1 VKLLPKILADE
12 DEVEED
18 RRQDFEEGVAGSESE
33 SLPWR
38 WTAAL
43 AARAAVPRL
52 LAARS

>member
-12 DEVEED
+12 DEVEKD
-18 RRQDFEEGVAGSESE
+18 RWQIFEQGVAESE

-52 LAARS
+52 LAARA